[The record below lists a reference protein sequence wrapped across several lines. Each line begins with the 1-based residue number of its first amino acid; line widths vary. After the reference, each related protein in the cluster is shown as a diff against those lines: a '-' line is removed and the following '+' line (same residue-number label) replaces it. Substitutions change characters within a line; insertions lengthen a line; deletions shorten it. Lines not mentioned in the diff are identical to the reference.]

1 MLSASKNRRLYAVG
15 YFGVRSKREGGYSVF
30 AHIFFSKI
38 QWGDTL
44 KATKIGYLEK
54 WMEYSR

>member
-30 AHIFFSKI
+30 AHIFFQKYNGEI
-38 QWGDTL
+38 H
-44 KATKIGYLEK
+44 
-54 WMEYSR
+54 